1 MITSNEKTIFGKV
14 AYQLC
19 EEILK
24 GNYKGE
30 DRIPSVRELAVTYE
44 INYNTVLRA
53 MEVLQREEIVY
64 QKRGIGY
71 FVCADAK
78 KKLLKGQ
85 KEDFKRQQL
94 PELFRQARM
103 LGISIEEIVEVWNKS
118 LSPRPLP

>member
-1 MITSNEKTIFGKV
+1 MITANEKTIFGKI

-24 GNYKGE
+24 GNYKAE
-30 DRIPSVRELAVTYE
+30 DRIPSVRELAGTYE

-71 FVCADAK
+71 FVCQDAK
-78 KKLLKGQ
+78 RKLLRGQ
-85 KEDFKRQQL
+85 KEEFKKQQL

-103 LGISIEEIVEVWNKS
+103 LGITIEDIIAVWEKTT
-118 LSPRPLP
+118 PQT

>member
-44 INYNTVLRA
+44 IQY
-53 MEVLQREEIVY
+53 
-64 QKRGIGY
+64 
-71 FVCADAK
+71 
-78 KKLLKGQ
+78 
-85 KEDFKRQQL
+85 
-94 PELFRQARM
+94 
-103 LGISIEEIVEVWNKS
+103 
-118 LSPRPLP
+118 

>member
-1 MITSNEKTIFGKV
+1 MITANEKTIFGKV

-24 GNYKGE
+24 GNYQGD

-64 QKRGIGY
+64 QKRGRGY
-71 FVCADAK
+71 FVYADAK

-103 LGISIEEIVEVWNKS
+103 LGISIEEIVEVWNTMNN
-118 LSPRPLP
+118 

>member
-1 MITSNEKTIFGKV
+1 
-14 AYQLC
+14 
-19 EEILK
+19 
-24 GNYKGE
+24 
-30 DRIPSVRELAVTYE
+30 
-44 INYNTVLRA
+44 

-103 LGISIEEIVEVWNKS
+103 LGISIEEIVEVWNNG